1 MYQDNKMDFTNS
13 NAIGPSQQ
21 HPYNIYPSST
31 NQQQQQMYSGPDF
44 KLRQQNTIIRKVS
57 EDDEMLA
64 STSLPH
70 YGTTADLD
78 DYDAFL
84 EDATSIMAT
93 HAEGGSKLRDMLPTS
108 EADLFDAFAAIQA
121 TDRAKTAN
129 DGFNTIKEEVPDSYD
144 HYQTVEEYI
153 RNRTVSP
160 SAFFGAR
167 VIIPHDP
174 DEFDVREGPPNV
186 NLPVIANLD
195 IKEDKKTFMEKVRTA
210 MRITQLFPRRYEMD
224 AAIAESQFIEE
235 IETSDWCHIH
245 YYEFGERVGEIFK
258 AISPSVTIDGLCA
271 PSDATRLCLGAVG
284 NPNRDPVAVA
294 ARRQIGRGCKL
305 IYSDGN
311 VTIESM
317 SDAAIFI
324 QSPIHAKSRNDHL
337 ATVYRLPAGHRM
349 EVFNNILFTQLLENA
364 RSSNDFNQIYYLQ
377 TMCHVRMSF
386 VKGWGE
392 RYRRQQ
398 ITSTPCWV
406 ELHLPDPLK
415 AVDFALKQVLGP
427 TNEVHSDT

>member
-1 MYQDNKMDFTNS
+1 
-13 NAIGPSQQ
+13 
-21 HPYNIYPSST
+21 
-31 NQQQQQMYSGPDF
+31 
-44 KLRQQNTIIRKVS
+44 
-57 EDDEMLA
+57 
-64 STSLPH
+64 
-70 YGTTADLD
+70 
-78 DYDAFL
+78 
-84 EDATSIMAT
+84 MAT
-93 HAEGGSKLRDMLPTS
+93 HAEGNKSKMQDLLPTNES
-108 EADLFDAFAAIQA
+108 ELFNAFAAIQA
-121 TDRAKTAN
+121 G
-129 DGFNTIKEEVPDSYD
+129 DGVKPVLTTNIPYIIKEEPADDYC
-144 HYQTVEEYI
+144 QTVEEYI
-153 RNRTVSP
+153 KNRTVSP

-167 VIIPHDP
+167 IIISNDP
-174 DEFDVREGPPNV
+174 EEFDERGPPNV
-186 NLPVIANLD
+186 NLPVIENLD
-195 IKEDKKTFMEKVRTA
+195 KNENKKSFMEKMRAA
-210 MRITQLFPRRYEMD
+210 MRITQLFPRRIEMD
-224 AAIAESQFIEE
+224 TAIAESQFIEE
-235 IETSDWCHIH
+235 IDTTDWCHIH

-258 AISPSVTIDGLCA
+258 AISPSVIIDGLCA

-294 ARRQIGRGCKL
+294 SRRQIGRGCKL
-305 IYSDGN
+305 IYQEGN
-311 VTIESM
+311 VIIESM

-349 EVFNNILFTQLLENA
+349 EVFNSKLFTQLLEHA
-364 RSSNDFNQIYYLQ
+364 KISNDFNQIYYLQ

-415 AVDFALKQVLGP
+415 AVDFTLKQVLGP